1 MKKNSI
7 FAAIMAACLSLS
19 SCGMGGSTGTTG
31 TTTNTG
37 AAAGAILGSIL
48 SNDGSGT
55 SVLGSLLEG
64 LLGGRLTQRNLIGTW
79 TYQAPKVAFES
90 ENLLA
95 KAGGALVAN
104 QVESKLTT
112 YFSKVGIKQGVST
125 FVFNED
131 GTYLIQTKG
140 KTINTGTYALNANS
154 KTITLTG
161 MLGITNITCSIG
173 SSGSYVYLMFGA
185 DKLLSG
191 VNAVASIIG
200 NGTLSSI
207 LGNYD
212 GMQIG
217 FTLGK

>member
-7 FAAIMAACLSLS
+7 FAVCMAACLCLN
-19 SCGMGGSTGTTG
+19 SCGVGGSNGGYGTTSD
-31 TTTNTG
+31 TG
-37 AAAGAILGSIL
+37 SAAGAILGSIL

-55 SVLGSLLEG
+55 SVLGSILDG
-64 LLGGRLTQRNLIGTW
+64 LLGSRLTQRNLIGTW

-95 KAGGALVAN
+95 KAGGAVVAN
-104 QVESKLTT
+104 KIESTLNN
-112 YFSKVGIKQGVST
+112 YFSKVGIKQGVTT

-131 GTYLIQTKG
+131 GTYAIQTKG
-140 KTINTGTYALNANS
+140 TTVNTGTYVLNANS
-154 KTITLTG
+154 KTISMTG
-161 MLGITNITCSIG
+161 MLGLANINCSIG
-173 SSGSYVYLMFGA
+173 SSGNYVYLMFGA

-191 VNAVASIIG
+191 VNSVASKIG
-200 NGTLSSI
+200 SGTLSSI